1 MEFIRVGEY
10 VRIDNDFRII
20 AIGIGKVVRINK
32 DDDVYVKMNLDLPIL
47 CSKEDISKHSKN
59 IIDLIKVKDSIEY
72 IEQTEGR
79 DGTTLGETYEQRI
92 TSQAEL
98 EEVRKSIRDGGIK
111 LVSVLTYEQ
120 FNGST
125 YKVGE

>member
-20 AIGIGKVVRINK
+20 AIGIGKVVKINK
-32 DDDVYVKMNLDLPIL
+32 DDVYVKMNLDLPIL
-47 CSKEDISKHSKN
+47 CSKEDISKHSKD
-59 IIDLIKVKDSIEY
+59 ILDLIKVKDSIEY

-125 YKVGE
+125 YRVGE

>member
-1 MEFIRVGEY
+1 MSWL
-10 VRIDNDFRII
+10 
-20 AIGIGKVVRINK
+20 INNN
-32 DDDVYVKMNLDLPIL
+32 V
-47 CSKEDISKHSKN
+47 KHSKD

-98 EEVRKSIRDGGIK
+98 EEVRESIKDGGIK

>member
-20 AIGIGKVVRINK
+20 AIGIGKVVKINK
-32 DDDVYVKMNLDLPIL
+32 DDVYVKMNLDLPIL
-47 CSKEDISKHSKN
+47 YSKEDISKHSKN

-72 IEQTEGR
+72 IEQTEGK
-79 DGTTLGETYEQRI
+79 DGTILGETYEQRI

>member
-20 AIGIGKVVRINK
+20 AIGIGKVVKINK
-32 DDDVYVKMNLDLPIL
+32 DDVYVKMNLDLPIL

-79 DGTTLGETYEQRI
+79 DGTILGETYEQRI

-98 EEVRKSIRDGGIK
+98 EEVKKSIRDGGIK

>member
-1 MEFIRVGEY
+1 MIDKIKVGEY
-10 VRIDNDFRII
+10 IRTKDGIAKIIKNSTGKNDYFDYYIIDKYFDEVNYIMKEEII
-20 AIGIGKVVRINK
+20 
-32 DDDVYVKMNLDLPIL
+32 
-47 CSKEDISKHSKN
+47 KHSKN

-79 DGTTLGETYEQRI
+79 DGTILGETYEQRI

>member
-20 AIGIGKVVRINK
+20 AIGIGKVVKINK
-32 DDDVYVKMNLDLPIL
+32 DDVYVKMNFDLPIL
-47 CSKEDISKHSKN
+47 YSKEGISKHSKN

-72 IEQTEGR
+72 IEQTEGK
-79 DGTTLGETYEQRI
+79 DGTILGETYEQRI

>member
-72 IEQTEGR
+72 IEQTEER

>member
-1 MEFIRVGEY
+1 MIDKIKVGEY
-10 VRIDNDFRII
+10 IRTKYGIAKIIKNSTGKNDYFDYYIIDKYFDEVNYIMKEEII
-20 AIGIGKVVRINK
+20 
-32 DDDVYVKMNLDLPIL
+32 
-47 CSKEDISKHSKN
+47 KHSEN
-59 IIDLIKVKDSIEY
+59 ILDLIKVKDSIEY

-79 DGTTLGETYEQRI
+79 DGTILGETYEQRI

-98 EEVRKSIRDGGIK
+98 EEVRKSIKDGGIK

-120 FNGST
+120 FNTST

>member
-20 AIGIGKVVRINK
+20 AIGIGKVVKINK
-32 DDDVYVKMNLDLPIL
+32 DDVYVKMNFDLPIL

-120 FNGST
+120 FNTST

>member
-32 DDDVYVKMNLDLPIL
+32 DDDVYVKKNFDLPIL
-47 CSKEDISKHSKN
+47 YSKEGISKHSKN

>member
-20 AIGIGKVVRINK
+20 AIGIGKVVKINK
-32 DDDVYVKMNLDLPIL
+32 DDVYVKMNLDLPIL

-72 IEQTEGR
+72 IEQTEGK

-98 EEVRKSIRDGGIK
+98 EEVKKSIRDGGIK